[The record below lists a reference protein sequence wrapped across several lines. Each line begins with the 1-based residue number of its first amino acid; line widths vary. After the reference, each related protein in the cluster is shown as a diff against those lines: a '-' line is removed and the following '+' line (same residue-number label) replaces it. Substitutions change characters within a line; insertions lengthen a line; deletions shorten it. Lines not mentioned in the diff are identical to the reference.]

1 MKLIITEK
9 KTTAKRIAQILS
21 HDRAR
26 QEGKGGG
33 SLYVFNVNG
42 EEYRCLGLKGHIL
55 KVDFP
60 PEYQQ
65 WQGVDPR
72 ELVHAQIVKLPNNKT
87 LLKNIQKYAQK
98 AEELI
103 IATDFDR
110 EGELIGADVVA
121 KVLEV
126 NPDIKVKRARFSALT
141 QGEIE
146 QAFSNLEDLY
156 YNLAQAGEA
165 RQDIDLVWGASL
177 TRFISLAST
186 RLGKQFLSVGRVQ
199 SPTLALI
206 VDRER
211 QRKEFVPT
219 TFWTVRIRCESGGE
233 EFIAHH
239 KNERFLV
246 RGEAEETFSHLAETA
261 EVVGVSETERK
272 MEPPVPFNTTSL
284 LSAAAALGLSAAK
297 AMSVAENLYING
309 LISYPRVDNTVY
321 PQSLDLN
328 GLLSE
333 LSASP
338 ELGAYCREILS
349 LPKITPTRGKKQTT
363 DHPPIHPTGVAS
375 KTELSAHEWKVYEL
389 VFRRFLATLAPAG
402 VISNMKVDLVTG
414 GEPFIARGSRVLKEG
429 WLRYY
434 PYQRRKE
441 VILPPL
447 AQGERVRVVD
457 RLLEESQTQPPPR
470 YTQGK
475 LIEKMEELGLGTKS
489 TRHSIIESLYERN
502 YIHGD
507 PIMPTE
513 TGIAVTEA
521 LRKYAGHISTPDMT
535 SQLERDMDAIAEGE
549 VGREEVV
556 EKSRKMLE
564 DIFDMMEGSKQ
575 DLVEEIRNGIREDK
589 ILGTCPNCGGN
600 LRMLKARKSKKRF
613 VGCSGYPQCTTTY
626 PLPQQGSVVATGET
640 CGECGSPK
648 VKVMTPKR
656 RPWVLCLDP
665 QCITKRKPQEGEVG
679 DDAEANDGAVDSAT
693 GDK

>member
-1 MKLIITEK
+1 MIEGEEVKLIITEK

-33 SLYVFNVNG
+33 SYIFNMDG

-60 PEYQQ
+60 PQYQQ
-65 WQGVDPR
+65 WQSVDPR
-72 ELVHAQIVKLPNNKT
+72 ELVHADIVKLPNNKT
-87 LLKNIQKYAQK
+87 LLKTIQKYARE

-146 QAFSNLEDLY
+146 QAFSHLEDLY

-206 VDRER
+206 VEREK

-219 TFWTVRIRCESGGE
+219 TFWTVKIKCESGGE

-239 KNERFLV
+239 KSERFQA
-246 RGEAEETFSHLAETA
+246 REEAEDAFSHITHEA
-261 EVVGVSETERK
+261 EVMEVTETERK

-284 LSAAAALGLSAAK
+284 LSAAAALGLTAAK

-321 PQSLDLN
+321 PKSMDLPA
-328 GLLSE
+328 LLLE
-333 LSASP
+333 FSASP
-338 ELGAYCREILS
+338 ELGSYCQEILS
-349 LPKITPTRGKKQTT
+349 LPKITPTRGKKETT
-363 DHPPIHPTGVAS
+363 DHPPIHPTGIAS
-375 KTELSAHEWKVYEL
+375 KSELSAQEWKVYEL
-389 VFRRFLATLAPAG
+389 VFRRFLATLAPEG
-402 VISNMKVDLVTG
+402 VISNMKVNLESG
-414 GEPFIARGSRVLKEG
+414 GEPFIARGSRVVKEG

-447 AQGERVRVVD
+447 SQGERVRIVD
-457 RLLEESQTQPPPR
+457 RMLEEGQTQPPPR

-521 LRKYAGHISTPDMT
+521 LKKYVGHISTPEMT

-549 VGREEVV
+549 VEREEVV

-564 DIFDMMEGSKQ
+564 GIFDMMEKSKQ
-575 DLVEEIRNGIREDK
+575 ELVEEIRNGIREDK
-589 ILGTCPNCGGN
+589 ILGDCPRCGGN

-613 VGCSGYPQCTTTY
+613 VGCSGYPNCTTTY
-626 PLPQQGSVVATGET
+626 PLPQQGSVVAIGET
-640 CGECGSPK
+640 CSECGSPK
-648 VKVMTPKR
+648 VKVMTSKR
-656 RPWVLCLDP
+656 KPWVLCLDP
-665 QCITKRKPQEGEVG
+665 QCPTKKKSQEEMA
-679 DDAEANDGAVDSAT
+679 AEEADT
-693 GDK
+693 TPE